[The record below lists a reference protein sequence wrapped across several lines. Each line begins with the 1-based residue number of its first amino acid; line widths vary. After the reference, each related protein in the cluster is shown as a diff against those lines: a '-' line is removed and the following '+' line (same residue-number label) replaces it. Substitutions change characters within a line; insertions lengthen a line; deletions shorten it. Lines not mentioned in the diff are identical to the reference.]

1 MVRTALLTSLALT
14 FLPGCVSDDVDPD
27 GPPLLGADAPEP
39 RIRGLLR
46 LGNPGPWIGGEV
58 ERLQLQLDGAEAE
71 SVAWSTDAGA
81 TWAIGDVVHWTL
93 PRRDEAALTAQV
105 TTTDGALLEATFS
118 FGLSW
123 SYDDAALEFAVNP
136 AATGQIDPSPDA
148 MSECHLEIASS
159 DVPHAVWRN
168 DTHAQLWYGYFDGST
183 WQIELVDGPGFDTGG
198 QIAASTVDMVID
210 TAGNPHIVYGYSDV
224 PGDVR
229 YATKSGG
236 VWTREVASASFP
248 KQSSSHV
255 GIALDPTNGQ
265 RATLVWTYQNGSDEE
280 PVVSYRASASSW
292 VEERYTAASNGD
304 DFSGGLAFDT
314 SGTLYFSFN
323 WSPTDVMTW
332 TAGGGFGARDSTG
345 ITNYSY
351 WTLLELDATQNPILL
366 TDTAA
371 AHKVTGGWSLSA
383 WEAAEMANYDLT
395 TDGSGDPRIA
405 VRHGS
410 NLELAQLNSESYWLY
425 TEVDSMDGDNP
436 SIRVDSSGN
445 SHACYQKSD
454 EVWFW

>member
-1 MVRTALLTSLALT
+1 M
-14 FLPGCVSDDVDPD
+14 
-27 GPPLLGADAPEP
+27 
-39 RIRGLLR
+39 
-46 LGNPGPWIGGEV
+46 
-58 ERLQLQLDGAEAE
+58 
-71 SVAWSTDAGA
+71 
-81 TWAIGDVVHWTL
+81 HWTL

-265 RATLVWTYQNGSDEE
+265 RATLVWT
-280 PVVSYRASASSW
+280 
-292 VEERYTAASNGD
+292 
-304 DFSGGLAFDT
+304 
-314 SGTLYFSFN
+314 
-323 WSPTDVMTW
+323 
-332 TAGGGFGARDSTG
+332 
-345 ITNYSY
+345 
-351 WTLLELDATQNPILL
+351 
-366 TDTAA
+366 
-371 AHKVTGGWSLSA
+371 
-383 WEAAEMANYDLT
+383 
-395 TDGSGDPRIA
+395 
-405 VRHGS
+405 
-410 NLELAQLNSESYWLY
+410 
-425 TEVDSMDGDNP
+425 
-436 SIRVDSSGN
+436 
-445 SHACYQKSD
+445 
-454 EVWFW
+454 